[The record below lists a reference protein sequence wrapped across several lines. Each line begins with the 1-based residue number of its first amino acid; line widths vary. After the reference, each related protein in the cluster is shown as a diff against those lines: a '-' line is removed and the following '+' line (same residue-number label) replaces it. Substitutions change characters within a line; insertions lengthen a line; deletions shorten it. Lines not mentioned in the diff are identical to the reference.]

1 MTRLRMA
8 WDLAVTMSRIGWKE
22 FRAINTWQTWSFGWF
37 GRLIAQAA
45 FFTLFGVWL
54 HSRADV
60 EFMAIGNAVMLVC
73 MEALAVIPSM
83 IGERYAGTLTLNVA
97 APGNLSFSRL
107 ARNAY
112 CPVMG
117 IISGTVAF
125 FGLTAAFGVHLVWP
139 ATAFSPV
146 LIALVSF
153 TVYAFGFAVAS
164 VVLSFPSMTIVA
176 LNLSF
181 LSIMTF
187 CGVDVPA
194 SFWPLPIRVFAQAIP
209 MTHGLIAVRAL
220 VAGSPVSMVLWNSV
234 LALLAG
240 IGWVAAGFAISAIS
254 VATGRRSGSLEL
266 SG

>member
-1 MTRLRMA
+1 MSRMRMA
-8 WDLAVTMSRIGWKE
+8 WDLAVTMSRIGWME
-22 FRAINTWQTWSFGWF
+22 FRAVYTWQIWSFGWF
-37 GRLIAQAA
+37 SRLIAQAA

-54 HSRADV
+54 HSRAQV
-60 EFMAIGNAVMLVC
+60 EYMAVGNAVMLVC
-73 MEALAVIPSM
+73 LEALAVIPSM

-97 APGNLSFSRL
+97 APASLSLSRF
-107 ARNAY
+107 ARNSY
-112 CPVMG
+112 CPTMG
-117 IISGTVAF
+117 IISGTAAF
-125 FGLTAAFGVHLVWP
+125 FGLTAVFGVHLVWP

-187 CGVDVPA
+187 CGVDVPTSA
-194 SFWPLPIRVFAQAIP
+194 WPLPLRVFAQAIP

-220 VAGSPVSMVLWNSV
+220 AAGGPVTLVLWNSMI
-234 LALLAG
+234 ALLTG
-240 IGWVAAGFAISAIS
+240 IGWVAAGVGISAIS
-254 VATGRRSGSLEL
+254 VSAARRSGSLEL